1 VSRVKRTIPLPAVL
15 SHYFENI
22 FSVFLVAATPRIV
35 RISAT
40 DQQGVIRLLGKNSDV
55 IIAVVLGLAFDQAK
69 FGVTMS

>member
-1 VSRVKRTIPLPAVL
+1 MSRVKWTIPLPAIL
-15 SHYFENI
+15 SHYFNI
-22 FSVFLVAATPRIV
+22 ISVFLVAATPRIV

>member
-1 VSRVKRTIPLPAVL
+1 MSRVKRAIPLPAVL

-22 FSVFLVAATPRIV
+22 FSVCLVAATPRIV